1 MNWLIHPIETL
12 KSWGVKSFVLSI
24 VNKTL
29 DAYRESV
36 AKARAIVATCI
47 AKVELL
53 LAFLKSLDGK
63 LLDNRIDD
71 EEADAI
77 VEEAQ
82 KLAKELVA

>member
-1 MNWLIHPIETL
+1 MKWLIHPIETL
-12 KSWGVKSFVLSI
+12 KSWGVKSFILSV

-29 DAYRESV
+29 AAYGDSV
-36 AKARAIVATCI
+36 AKARGVVATYI
-47 AKVELL
+47 AKVEAL